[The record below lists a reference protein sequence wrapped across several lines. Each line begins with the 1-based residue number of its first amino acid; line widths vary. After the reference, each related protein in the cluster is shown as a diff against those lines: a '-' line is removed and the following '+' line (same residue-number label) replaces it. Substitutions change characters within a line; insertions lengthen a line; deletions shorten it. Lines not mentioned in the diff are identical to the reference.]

1 MRSWIIAGCL
11 VLVSGGTALSAV
23 SPTALPLVPSA
34 SARDTGSAPL
44 RLAQSDRELQ
54 AKCKDLEQQR
64 ADAAAQKADLER
76 KYAAKPDASYQQ
88 QIDELDR
95 KISDLKG
102 VISENSCAKLLK

>member
-1 MRSWIIAGCL
+1 MRSWIIAGCIL
-11 VLVSGGTALSAV
+11 VASAGTAFSAV
-23 SPTALPLVPSA
+23 APTALPLVPGA
-34 SARDTGSAPL
+34 SVRDTGPAPL

-54 AKCKDLEQQR
+54 AMCKDLEQQR
-64 ADAAAQKADLER
+64 AEAAAQKADLER

-102 VISENSCAKLLK
+102 VMSENSCAKFLK